1 MMCVDT
7 KFFAHMVD
15 CLEKQKIIHLQPYKD
30 KILWQDKIDKTV
42 TQCKMLLDDAV
53 KDEKKVATKKALSLI
68 PDKSMFDSQTVSLED
83 VEVE

>member
-1 MMCVDT
+1 MICVDT

-42 TQCKMLLDDAV
+42 IQCKMLLDDAI
-53 KDEKKVATKKALSLI
+53 KDERKVITKKALSLI
-68 PDKSMFDSQTVSLED
+68 PDKSLFDDKITSLE
-83 VEVE
+83 EVEEE